1 MFRIEVDQVS
11 LDLELSD
18 SLLGPWQCR
27 WTWVQMR
34 PIHAADTLTLSF
46 RIELA
51 FGPDHTNR
59 IAAIQRESTNML
71 SYRIALISSGL
82 VALLSFSPS
91 AFAQETLVKSSDKIA
106 FLGDSITEGGASHPA
121 GYVRRVESGLQA
133 NGIKVTVIGAGISG
147 HKSNQMLERLDRDVI
162 GKKPDWM
169 TLSCGVNDVWHG
181 VNGVPL
187 EAYKKNITQIVD
199 KAQAAGIKVMILTA
213 TVIGEDLKSDNNKK
227 LADYNAFLRTLAVE
241 KKSVLADLNADMQ
254 AALKAP
260 KFPGNRLTSDGV
272 HMNPLGDRLMA
283 HGILK
288 AFGLNESQLK
298 KANDHWYE
306 SPKTCSFSTGVA
318 LSLQQYIQLRD
329 LADSKNT
336 TMQNLIQ
343 QETVK
348 AVESLLKQ
356 SK

>member
-1 MFRIEVDQVS
+1 M
-11 LDLELSD
+11 
-18 SLLGPWQCR
+18 
-27 WTWVQMR
+27 
-34 PIHAADTLTLSF
+34 
-46 RIELA
+46 
-51 FGPDHTNR
+51 
-59 IAAIQRESTNML
+59 
-71 SYRIALISSGL
+71 SYRIAL
-82 VALLSFSPS
+82 VAFGFATLLSFGQS
-91 AFAQETLVKSSDKIA
+91 AFAQEPLVKSGDKIA
-106 FLGDSITEGGASHPA
+106 FLGDSITQGGAGHPA

-147 HKSNQMLERLDRDVI
+147 HKSDQMLERLDRDVI
-162 GKKPDWM
+162 SKKPNWM

-181 VNGVPL
+181 KNGVPL

-241 KKSVLADLNADMQ
+241 KKCVLADLNADMQ

-260 KFPGNRLTSDGV
+260 KYPGLRLTSDGV

-283 HGILK
+283 EGILK
-288 AFGLNESQLK
+288 TFGLNESNLK

-306 SPKTCSFSTGVA
+306 MPKTCSVNTGLA
-318 LSLQQYIQLRD
+318 LSLRQYEQLRD
-329 LADSKNT
+329 LADSKGT

-343 QETVK
+343 QETAK